1 MKTIKQKTSFRYS
14 ISFRQMVVK
23 EIEGGRSI
31 ESVRK
36 QYDIGGGGTIQKWIK
51 NFGKNHLLNK
61 IVKVETM
68 DERNRMKQLEEEN
81 KKLKMALGDAYMAKE
96 CLEGVIRMANEEYR
110 TDLKKNF
117 GDHLP
122 NNLKGGTK

>member
-1 MKTIKQKTSFRYS
+1 MKTNQQKTSFRYS

-23 EIEGGRSI
+23 EIEEGRSI

-36 QYDIGGGGTIQKWIK
+36 KYDIGGGGTIQKWIK

-68 DERNRMKQLEEEN
+68 DERNRMKQLQEEN

-117 GDHLP
+117 GVHLP
-122 NNLKGGTK
+122 SNLKGGTK

>member
-1 MKTIKQKTSFRYS
+1 MKTIQQKTSFRYS
-14 ISFRQMVVK
+14 ISFRQMIVK
-23 EIEGGRSI
+23 EIEEGKSI

-36 QYDIGGGGTIQKWIK
+36 KYDIGGGGTIQKWIK

-81 KKLKMALGDAYMAKE
+81 KKLKMALGDSYMAKE

-122 NNLKGGTK
+122 NNLKGGIK

>member
-1 MKTIKQKTSFRYS
+1 MKTNQQKTSFRYS

-23 EIEGGRSI
+23 EIEEGRSI

-36 QYDIGGGGTIQKWIK
+36 KYDIGGGGTIQKWIK

-68 DERNRMKQLEEEN
+68 DERNRMKQLQEEN
-81 KKLKMALGDAYMAKE
+81 KKLKMALGNAYMAKE

>member
-1 MKTIKQKTSFRYS
+1 MKTIEQKTSFRYS

-23 EIEGGRSI
+23 EIEEGRSI

-36 QYDIGGGGTIQKWIK
+36 KYDIGGGGTIQKWIK

-68 DERNRMKQLEEEN
+68 DERNRMKQLQEEN
-81 KKLKMALGDAYMAKE
+81 KKLKMALGNAYMAKE

-117 GDHLP
+117 GGHLP
-122 NNLKGGTK
+122 NNLKGNTK

>member
-23 EIEGGRSI
+23 EIEEGRSI

-36 QYDIGGGGTIQKWIK
+36 KYDIGGGGTIQKWIK

>member
-1 MKTIKQKTSFRYS
+1 MKTIEQKTSFRYS

-23 EIEGGRSI
+23 EIEEGRSI

-36 QYDIGGGGTIQKWIK
+36 KYDIGGGGTIQKWIK

-68 DERNRMKQLEEEN
+68 DERNRMKQLQEEN
-81 KKLKMALGDAYMAKE
+81 KKLKMALGNAYMAKE

-122 NNLKGGTK
+122 NNLKGNTK

>member
-1 MKTIKQKTSFRYS
+1 MKTIEQKTSFRYS

-23 EIEGGRSI
+23 EIEEGRSI

-36 QYDIGGGGTIQKWIK
+36 KYDIGGGGTIQKWIK

-68 DERNRMKQLEEEN
+68 DERNRMKQLQEEN
-81 KKLKMALGDAYMAKE
+81 KKLKMALGNAYMAKE

-117 GDHLP
+117 GVHLP
-122 NNLKGGTK
+122 SNLKGGTK

>member
-1 MKTIKQKTSFRYS
+1 MKTIEQKTSFRYS

-23 EIEGGRSI
+23 EIEEGRSI

-36 QYDIGGGGTIQKWIK
+36 KYDIGGGGTIQKWIK

-68 DERNRMKQLEEEN
+68 DERNRMKQLQEEN
-81 KKLKMALGDAYMAKE
+81 KKLKMALGNAYMAKE

>member
-117 GDHLP
+117 GVHLP
-122 NNLKGGTK
+122 SNLKGGTK

>member
-1 MKTIKQKTSFRYS
+1 MKTIEQKTSFRYS

-117 GDHLP
+117 GVHLP
-122 NNLKGGTK
+122 SNLKGGTK

>member
-1 MKTIKQKTSFRYS
+1 MKTIEQKTSFRYS

-23 EIEGGRSI
+23 EIEEGRSI

-36 QYDIGGGGTIQKWIK
+36 KYDIGGGGTIQKWIK

-68 DERNRMKQLEEEN
+68 DERNRMKQLQEEN

>member
-1 MKTIKQKTSFRYS
+1 MKTIQQKTSFRYS

-23 EIEGGRSI
+23 EIEEGRSI

-36 QYDIGGGGTIQKWIK
+36 KYDIGGGGTIQKWIK
-51 NFGKNHLLNK
+51 NFGKNQLLNK

-96 CLEGVIRMANEEYR
+96 CLEGVIRMANEEYG